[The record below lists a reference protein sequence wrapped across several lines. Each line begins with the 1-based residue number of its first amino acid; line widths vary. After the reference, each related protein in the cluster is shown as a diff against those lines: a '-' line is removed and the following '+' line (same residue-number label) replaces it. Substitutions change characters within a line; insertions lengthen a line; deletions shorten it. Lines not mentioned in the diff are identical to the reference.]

1 MEYEDKHAAV
11 QRESGCRGVSV
22 RGLQT
27 GKLVLSND
35 VGMYLER
42 TVMASESL
50 AWRNMEGVVSSE
62 KKGSG
67 DCH

>member
-1 MEYEDKHAAV
+1 MLHGT
-11 QRESGCRGVSV
+11 GCSGVSV

-27 GKLVLSND
+27 GKLILSHD

-50 AWRNMEGVVSSE
+50 AWRNMEGVGSSE